1 MNVLQR
7 SNLLPG
13 ARGAFLG
20 LLLAVGCSTYVCAQ
34 TYGDFQAGVF
44 RDTNLSRAKLDRDI
58 KADNAISIEGHLGRA
73 FELRENLSASIT
85 GEARAEQYAHYK
97 GLNNVTLGTTLG
109 LKHKL
114 GIGLTAPIIRYH
126 ASLARLSF
134 DDSYRTGWKTTAGA
148 SITKRFNEKWELS
161 TSFSFDHR
169 WTDKELRLPPFFS
182 GAAYD
187 VTGRT
192 LSIDANYT
200 ASEKW
205 LVSFGIAQ
213 RRGEI
218 ASTGVHTKAIWDAS
232 TAWSKDF
239 ALGDD
244 SYRIDART
252 NMLNLAASYALSD
265 RSSLNL
271 SFARWLSRANGGFD
285 YNNSIVRASFI
296 YNFF

>member
-1 MNVLQR
+1 MGITKLHAIYPLLRSVAVSLVLIAG
-7 SNLLPG
+7 S
-13 ARGAFLG
+13 
-20 LLLAVGCSTYVCAQ
+20 VGEAHAQ
-34 TYGDFQAGVF
+34 SYGDFQAGAF
-44 RDTNLSRAKLDRDI
+44 RDTNLSRGKLDRDI
-58 KADNAISIEGHLGRA
+58 KADNATFIDAHLGRA
-73 FELRENLSASIT
+73 FELTENLSASIT
-85 GEARAEQYAHYK
+85 GEAHAEHYARYT
-97 GLNNVTLGTTLG
+97 GLNHISAGASVG

-114 GIGLTAPIIRYH
+114 GIGLTAPALRYH

-134 DDSYRTGWKTTAGA
+134 SDSYRTGWKTTAGA

-161 TSFSFDHR
+161 TSLNFDHR
-169 WTDKELRLPPFFS
+169 WTDKEKRLPPTFS

-187 VTGRT
+187 VTGHT
-192 LSIDANYT
+192 VSIDANYT
-200 ASEKW
+200 ASDKW
-205 LVSFGIAQ
+205 LLSFGLAQ

-232 TAWSKDF
+232 TAWSKDY

-271 SFARWLSRANGGFD
+271 SYARWLSRANGGFD
-285 YNNSIVRASFI
+285 YNNSIVRATFI